1 MTSAPLSEGQLV
13 RLHDVMAGHV
23 ERGAMPGLIA
33 LVARQG
39 QVHVDVI
46 GTKAFGDRRPMGRDA
61 IFRIASLTK
70 PIAAVAALTL
80 VEEGVLGLDR
90 PVDDLLP
97 ELADRQVLRSL
108 DAELG
113 DTVPATRPI
122 TVDDLLTFRLGFGCI
137 MAPPRTYPIQR
148 REEDLKL
155 ASLGPPWPPTPYTPD
170 EWIGRLG
177 SLPLMDQPGAEWR
190 YNTGAQVLG
199 VLVERAAGK
208 PLEAVLRER
217 IFDPLGM
224 RDTGFSVPP
233 EKIDRLTTAYAP
245 DPVTGAVTVLDG
257 VQDSYWSHPPVFPD
271 ASGWLVSTIDD
282 YWAFVQMML
291 NQGEYGGHRLL
302 SDATVDRMTTDRL
315 TAPQRSSARMFLGS
329 HSGWGLGLA
338 VPAAGQVGHPRPGGF
353 GWDGGTGTT
362 WRSDVVAGVTGILFT
377 QRAMTSPEPP
387 DAFVDFWECAYQ
399 AADD

>member
-46 GTKAFGDRRPMGRDA
+46 GTKAFGDRRPMVRDA

-190 YNTGAQVLG
+190 YNTGA
-199 VLVERAAGK
+199 
-208 PLEAVLRER
+208 
-217 IFDPLGM
+217 
-224 RDTGFSVPP
+224 
-233 EKIDRLTTAYAP
+233 
-245 DPVTGAVTVLDG
+245 
-257 VQDSYWSHPPVFPD
+257 
-271 ASGWLVSTIDD
+271 
-282 YWAFVQMML
+282 
-291 NQGEYGGHRLL
+291 
-302 SDATVDRMTTDRL
+302 
-315 TAPQRSSARMFLGS
+315 
-329 HSGWGLGLA
+329 
-338 VPAAGQVGHPRPGGF
+338 
-353 GWDGGTGTT
+353 
-362 WRSDVVAGVTGILFT
+362 
-377 QRAMTSPEPP
+377 
-387 DAFVDFWECAYQ
+387 
-399 AADD
+399 